1 MLPLRYSMR
10 NVVVRRSSALLTTL
24 GIALTVAV
32 FAGVL
37 SMREGFQSIYRSRG
51 ESDVAI
57 YLRPGAGSEG
67 ESAIR
72 REQAEILIKERPEIE
87 RDAAGKPL
95 AAMETFLAVYME
107 QISGGQVNVPIRGI
121 QQASLEIMGDAVQLV
136 DGRWMRWDSDEV
148 VVGLPLTE
156 RMQGA
161 RIGDTITLNL
171 TPFKVVGVV
180 THSGAQGSEVWG
192 DVNRMIEALDRPFYQ
207 RVVAQVKPDTDFAA
221 LTEELRSDK
230 RVPMQVLSEA
240 DYLAKQ
246 TTALST
252 QLTFLAGFLTLLMG
266 ASAVLGAMNTML
278 ASVASRTHEIGVLL
292 SLGYSRTAIF
302 VTFLFESALIGLL
315 GGALGVLIS
324 LPFDGLGTGLTN
336 FNTFTDVSFS
346 FDVTPQLMLT
356 SVGLSLALGII
367 GGALPALRAARLP
380 PVTALRGG

>member
-1 MLPLRYSMR
+1 MLPLRYSLR

-72 REQAEILIKERPEIE
+72 RQQAEILIKERPEIA
-87 RDAAGKPL
+87 RDATGKPL

-107 QISGGQVNVPIRGI
+107 QVSGGQVNVPIRGI
-121 QQASLEIMGDAVQLV
+121 QPASLEIMGDAVQLI

-171 TPFKVVGVV
+171 TPFKVVGVFA
-180 THSGAQGSEVWG
+180 HDGAQSSEVWG

-207 RVVAQVKPDTDFAA
+207 RVVARVQPGTDFAV
-221 LTEELRSDK
+221 LTEQLRNDK

-246 TTALST
+246 TTALSL

-292 SLGYSRTAIF
+292 SLGYSRIAIF
-302 VTFLFESALIGLL
+302 VTFLFESAMIGLV
-315 GGALGVLIS
+315 GGSLGVLIS
-324 LPFDGLGTGLTN
+324 LPFDGMGTGMTN

-356 SVGLSLALGII
+356 SVGLSFALGII